1 MEPSLPHSP
10 NGHVEDEIDLREV
23 WNILL
28 RNRGLITL
36 CLFAT
41 VVVAVAW
48 TLLATP
54 VYEASTS
61 IRIDQGQTNLPV
73 LDVLQTI
80 STGSEVDT
88 EMEVLRSRTL
98 AELVVDSLGLQLTV
112 RKPKRIARKEILDY
126 VHVSRYA
133 PEGEYVLR
141 RNDDGRFTVRDVEND
156 VDLGTF
162 SIGQRID
169 LPGATIVLAPGA
181 AAYGEIELAV
191 ALFENAVEE
200 LRETLSISRPN
211 RMANVVVA
219 RYESADTVLVY
230 QVPNQLARAF
240 IAQRNQI
247 KKTEARST
255 VEFLREQIDTL
266 AAQLAAAEEALR
278 AFREGEQVI
287 SLETE
292 ASAQVQRLAELQAQR
307 NIYASERDA
316 LAALLEEVRNTPVEE
331 GGPSP
336 YRRLMGF
343 PSLLR
348 NQAASELLRSLAQVE
363 NERADLLRTLT
374 EQHDDVIVLTARIR
388 ELEDQLRAIATAYL
402 QGLANQ
408 VAALDETLA
417 RFGNELAAI
426 PTKEVQFARLKRHTA
441 VLEEIYTFLQTRLK
455 EAEIVEAVEDPTVRV
470 VDPAARP
477 IEPIKPRG
485 MLNVALG
492 VVLGLMLGVGVAF
505 VREFMDT
512 TVHTREDVQE
522 ATGIPVLGMIPRI
535 QAAAAGANGK
545 GRFRMARARNTQD
558 ARALESR
565 LVTGYDPRNPVSEAY
580 RSLRTNITF
589 SRIERT
595 PKTLVFTSP
604 TPGDGKSTT
613 SANLAITLAQ
623 QGLKVLLIDADLRRG
638 VLNEVFHVAREPGLS
653 NVLLGA
659 KRFEDTVR
667 IIRLGESGTLDFLTS
682 GVFPPNPAELLGSD
696 RMRTLLQ
703 RLEAEYDVIILD
715 APPLNVVTDAAL
727 LGTNADGVI
736 LVARA
741 GRSEKAALSY
751 AIEQLR
757 NVRADVLG
765 AVLNDIDF
773 KRDARYYGK
782 YGSYGYYYHYHYG
795 ADGA

>member
-1 MEPSLPHSP
+1 MEASLPPAP
-10 NGHVEDEIDLREV
+10 NGHPDDEIDLREV
-23 WNILL
+23 WNILR
-28 RNRGLITL
+28 RNRGLIAF
-36 CLFAT
+36 CLVAT
-41 VVVAVAW
+41 VAVAVAW

-54 VYEASTS
+54 IYEASTS
-61 IRIDQGQTNLPV
+61 IRIDEGQTNLPV
-73 LDVLQTI
+73 LDILRTM
-80 STGSEVDT
+80 STRSEVDT

-126 VHVSRYA
+126 VRVSRYA

-141 RNDDGRFTVRDVEND
+141 RNDDGRFTVRDVVND
-156 VDLGTF
+156 VDLGLF
-162 SIGQRID
+162 AIGQPIE
-169 LPGATIVLAPGA
+169 LSGATIVLAPGA
-181 AAYGEIELAV
+181 AAYDQIELATTI
-191 ALFENAVEE
+191 FEKAVES
-200 LRETLSISRPN
+200 LRNTMSIARPN
-211 RMANVVVA
+211 RMASVVVA
-219 RYESADTVLVY
+219 RYESADTALVY
-230 QVPNQLARAF
+230 EVPNQLARAF

-266 AAQLAAAEEALR
+266 AEQLAAAEEALR

-331 GGPSP
+331 GDPSP

-363 NERADLLRTLT
+363 NERADLLRNFT
-374 EQHDDVIVLTARIR
+374 EQHHDVVILTTRVR
-388 ELEDQLRAIATAYL
+388 ELENQLRSIATAYL
-402 QGLANQ
+402 QGLENQ

-417 RFGNELAAI
+417 RFGSELAAI
-426 PTKEVQFARLKRHTA
+426 PTKEVQFARLKRQTA

-455 EAEIVEAVEDPTVRV
+455 EAEIVEAVEDPTVRI

-477 IEPIKPRG
+477 IEPIKPKG
-485 MLNVALG
+485 LLNVALG

-505 VREFMDT
+505 LREFMDT

-535 QAAAAGANGK
+535 QAAAVSANGK
-545 GRFRMARARNTQD
+545 GGLRAARAGHAGDIRS
-558 ARALESR
+558 LESR

-589 SRIERT
+589 ARLERT

-604 TPGDGKSTT
+604 MPGDGKSTT

-623 QGLKVLLIDADLRRG
+623 QGLKVLLVDADLRRG
-638 VLNEVFHVAREPGLS
+638 VLNSVFHLEREPGLS
-653 NVLLGA
+653 NVLLEMTPFQNA
-659 KRFEDTVR
+659 VRTVR
-667 IIRLGESGTLDFLTS
+667 IADSATLDFLSS
-682 GVFPPNPAELLGSD
+682 GILPPNPAELLGSD
-696 RMRTLLQ
+696 RMRALLE

-727 LGTNADGVI
+727 LGTNADGVM

-751 AIEQLR
+751 AVEQLR

-782 YGSYGYYYHYHYG
+782 YGSYGYYKYYYG
-795 ADGA
+795 SAAD

>member
-1 MEPSLPHSP
+1 MEASLPPAP
-10 NGHVEDEIDLREV
+10 NGLPDDEIDLREV
-23 WNILL
+23 WNILR
-28 RNRGLITL
+28 RNRGLIAF
-36 CLFAT
+36 CLVAT
-41 VVVAVAW
+41 VAVAVAW

-54 VYEASTS
+54 IYEASTS
-61 IRIDQGQTNLPV
+61 IRIDEGQTNLPV
-73 LDVLQTI
+73 LDILRTM
-80 STGSEVDT
+80 STRSEVDT

-126 VHVSRYA
+126 VRVSRYA

-141 RNDDGRFTVRDVEND
+141 RNDDGRFTVRDVVND
-156 VDLGTF
+156 VDLGLF
-162 SIGQRID
+162 AIGQPIE
-169 LPGATIVLAPGA
+169 LSGATIVLAPGA
-181 AAYGEIELAV
+181 AAYDQIELATTI
-191 ALFENAVEE
+191 FEKAVES
-200 LRETLSISRPN
+200 LRNTMSIARPN
-211 RMANVVVA
+211 RMASVVVA
-219 RYESADTVLVY
+219 RYESADTALVY
-230 QVPNQLARAF
+230 EVPNQLARAF

-266 AAQLAAAEEALR
+266 AEQLAAAEEALR

-331 GGPSP
+331 GDPSP

-363 NERADLLRTLT
+363 NERADLLRNFT
-374 EQHDDVIVLTARIR
+374 EQHHDVVILTTRVR
-388 ELEDQLRAIATAYL
+388 ELENQLRSIATAYL
-402 QGLANQ
+402 QGLENQ

-417 RFGNELAAI
+417 RFGSELAAI
-426 PTKEVQFARLKRHTA
+426 PTKEVQFARLKRQTA

-455 EAEIVEAVEDPTVRV
+455 EAEIVEAVEDPTVRI

-477 IEPIKPRG
+477 IEPIKPKG
-485 MLNVALG
+485 LLNVALG

-505 VREFMDT
+505 LREFMDT

-535 QAAAAGANGK
+535 QAAAVSANGK
-545 GRFRMARARNTQD
+545 GGLRAARAGHAGDIRS
-558 ARALESR
+558 LESR

-589 SRIERT
+589 ARLERT

-604 TPGDGKSTT
+604 MPGDGKSTT

-623 QGLKVLLIDADLRRG
+623 QGLKVLLVDADLRRG
-638 VLNEVFHVAREPGLS
+638 VLNSVFHLEREPGLS
-653 NVLLGA
+653 NVLLEMTPFQNA
-659 KRFEDTVR
+659 VRTVR
-667 IIRLGESGTLDFLTS
+667 IADSATLDFLSS
-682 GVFPPNPAELLGSD
+682 GILPPNPAELLGSD
-696 RMRTLLQ
+696 RMRALLE

-727 LGTNADGVI
+727 LGTNADGVM

-751 AIEQLR
+751 AVEQLR

-782 YGSYGYYYHYHYG
+782 YGSYGYYKYYYG
-795 ADGA
+795 SAAD

>member
-1 MEPSLPHSP
+1 MEASLPPAPNRHSD
-10 NGHVEDEIDLREV
+10 DEIDLREV
-23 WNILL
+23 WNILS
-28 RNRGLITL
+28 RNRGLIAS

-41 VVVAVAW
+41 AAVAVAW

-54 VYEASTS
+54 IYEASTS
-61 IRIDQGQTNLPV
+61 IRIDEGQTNLPV
-73 LDVLQTI
+73 LDILRTM
-80 STGSEVDT
+80 STRSEVDT

-126 VHVSRYA
+126 VRVSRYA

-141 RNDDGRFTVRDVEND
+141 RNDDGRFTVRDVVND
-156 VDLGTF
+156 VDLGLF
-162 SIGQRID
+162 AIGQPIE
-169 LPGATIVLAPGA
+169 LSGATIVLAPGA
-181 AAYGEIELAV
+181 AAYDQIELATTI
-191 ALFENAVEE
+191 FEKAVES
-200 LRETLSISRPN
+200 LRNTMSIARPN
-211 RMANVVVA
+211 RMASVVVA
-219 RYESADTVLVY
+219 RYESADTALVY
-230 QVPNQLARAF
+230 EVPNQLARAF

-266 AAQLAAAEEALR
+266 AEQLAAAEEALR

-331 GGPSP
+331 GDPSP

-363 NERADLLRTLT
+363 NERADLLRNFT
-374 EQHDDVIVLTARIR
+374 EQHHDVVILTTRVR
-388 ELEDQLRAIATAYL
+388 ELENQLRSIATAYL
-402 QGLANQ
+402 QGLENQ

-417 RFGNELAAI
+417 RFGSELAAI
-426 PTKEVQFARLKRHTA
+426 PTKEVQFARLRRQTA

-470 VDPAARP
+470 VDPAAPP

-492 VVLGLMLGVGVAF
+492 VVLGLMIGVGVAF
-505 VREFMDT
+505 VREFVDT

-535 QAAAAGANGK
+535 QAAAVGANGK
-545 GRFRMARARNTQD
+545 GGFRAARARHTGD
-558 ARALESR
+558 IRSLESR

-589 SRIERT
+589 ARLERT

-604 TPGDGKSTT
+604 MPGDGKSTT

-623 QGLKVLLIDADLRRG
+623 QGLKVLLVDADLRRG
-638 VLNEVFHVAREPGLS
+638 VLNSVFHLEREPGLS
-653 NVLLGA
+653 NVLLEITQFKDA
-659 KRFEDTVR
+659 VRTVR
-667 IIRLGESGTLDFLTS
+667 IGESATLDFLSS
-682 GVFPPNPAELLGSD
+682 GILPPNPAELLGSE
-696 RMRTLLQ
+696 RMRSLLK

-751 AIEQLR
+751 AVEQLR

-782 YGSYGYYYHYHYG
+782 YGSYGYYYQYYYAHDE
-795 ADGA
+795 A